1 MSIEKVARLAGVST
15 ATVSRV
21 LNDHPGVRGSTRD
34 KVLAAI
40 NACDYQPN
48 LLARQLRTAQSRML
62 LVLIPDLTNPF
73 CSRIVQGIEAEAEAQ
88 GYHILLCHSASQY
101 RREAAYLALL
111 TGKVVEGVIT
121 LDAVS
126 CLPELTALIG
136 DSPWVQC
143 AEGDPAN
150 GRSSVMIDNF
160 EAAASAVNFL
170 ASKGR
175 RRIAL
180 LNCDTRY
187 LYSYQREAG
196 YRSALEALNLQWGI
210 VDYAENISCEA
221 GSATFR
227 RMLLQPDPPDAVIA
241 VSDVLA
247 VGVMHAAHEAGLHVP
262 NDLAVMGFDG
272 IPFTSS
278 LNPPLTTIEQ
288 PMGKMGARSVQL
300 LLDRIRHPGT
310 SPTHDVLPWRLVERS
325 ST

>member
-15 ATVSRV
+15 TTVSRV
-21 LNDHPGVRGSTRD
+21 LNDHPGVRSSTRD

-73 CSRIVQGIEAEAEAQ
+73 CSRIVRGIEEEAEAH

-143 AEGDPAN
+143 AEGDPAS

-160 EAAASAVNFL
+160 DATASTVRFL

-180 LNCDTRY
+180 LNSDTRY
-187 LYSYQREAG
+187 LYSQQREAG
-196 YRSALEALNLQWGI
+196 YRAALKELDLRWGSI
-210 VDYAENISCEA
+210 EYAEEISCEA
-221 GSATFR
+221 GSAAYR
-227 RMLLQPDPPDAVIA
+227 RLLSQPEPPDAVIA

-247 VGVMHAAHEAGLHVP
+247 VGVLHAAHETGLHVP
-262 NDLAVMGFDG
+262 DNLAVVGFDG

-288 PMGKMGARSVQL
+288 PMSKMGARSVQL
-300 LLDRIRHPGT
+300 LLARIRHPDT
-310 SPTHDVLPWRLVERS
+310 PPTHDVLPWRLVERS